1 MSVKAAA
8 SAPPVAGVSQ
18 RLDFLIEY
26 LDLAEATGDI
36 AARWEVYQCQFLNN
50 STLFDITDKSRQIAW
65 SWTAAADALSAGI
78 LEPRTTSI
86 FVSINQDEAKE
97 KIRYAKQ
104 IVEALDADVR
114 PRLLHDNE
122 TYIELANGSRLI
134 SHPCRPVRG
143 KARARVYLDEFAHY
157 PKDREIYLAALPT
170 TTHGGVIR
178 IGSSPL
184 GASGMFWEI
193 FEQKLRAY
201 PGYTRRMVPWWLV
214 ASLCNDVANAQKFA
228 PAMLTEERVRQFGS
242 PRLIEIFD
250 NLPLEDFQQEYECAW
265 MDEQTAW
272 ISWDEIKRNQ
282 VDAQAGQLLTW
293 HAQGVEAALAVIDD
307 VAAAVHDKK
316 IEGVLAGGMDVGR
329 KRDLTEIIFVGK
341 GTSNALPYRLG
352 ISLSGVEF
360 DDQQAVAAKALRV
373 LPVTQVLIDQSG
385 IGMQLAENLHKEFG
399 DKAQGVDFTNPSK
412 ELWAVELKLRMQRAQ
427 VPIPLDR
434 ELSYHIHSI
443 KKKVTAA
450 KNAVFDAEHN
460 EHGHADKFWALALA
474 VWGAQS
480 DKRISMS
487 EAQSDDAQVNRWKV
501 DKRKAAEHDEDDDEG
516 FEKSRWQM

>member
-1 MSVKAAA
+1 MINFSDRAT
-8 SAPPVAGVSQ
+8 
-18 RLDFLIEY
+18 LLIEN
-26 LDLAEATGDI
+26 LDLAEATGDP
-36 AARWEVYQCQFLNN
+36 AAQWEDYQLEFLNN

-78 LEPRTTSI
+78 LEPRTTAI
-86 FVSINQDEAKE
+86 FVSVNQDEAKE

-104 IVEALDADVR
+104 IIEALDADVR

-122 TYIELANGSRLI
+122 TYVELANGSRLI

-184 GASGMFWEI
+184 GASGLFWEI
-193 FEQKLRAY
+193 FEQKFRAY
-201 PGYTRRMVPWWLV
+201 PGYTRRTVPWWLV
-214 ASLCNDVANAQKFA
+214 ASLCREVENASNLA
-228 PAMLTEERVRQFGS
+228 PAMLTEERVRAFGS
-242 PRLIEIFD
+242 PRVIEIFD

-265 MDEQTAW
+265 LDEQLSW

-282 VDAQAGQLLTW
+282 VDAQAGQLLSW
-293 HAQGVEAALAVIDD
+293 HANGLEAALAVIDEI
-307 VAAAVHDKK
+307 AAAIQADR
-316 IEGVLAGGMDVGR
+316 IERVLAGGMDIGR
-329 KRDLTEIIFVGK
+329 KRDLTEIVFVGK
-341 GTSNALPYRLG
+341 STSNSLPYRLG

-360 DDQQAVAAKALRV
+360 DDQKAVAAKALRV
-373 LPVTQVLIDQSG
+373 LPVTQLLIDQNG

-399 DKAQGVDFTNPSK
+399 DKAQGVDFTNPNK

-434 ELSYHIHSI
+434 ELSYQIHSI

-450 KNAVFDAEHN
+450 KNAVFDAERN

-474 VWGAQS
+474 VWAAAGHMGHAS
-480 DKRISMS
+480 
-487 EAQSDDAQVNRWKV
+487 V
-501 DKRKAAEHDEDDDEG
+501 D
-516 FEKSRWQM
+516 W